1 MEMVAY
7 IYRRQGK
14 WEEHLDR
21 LEAAFELDPRSE
33 NIAFN
38 LAGSNRAMRRFEES
52 LRYNDLVLELNPQ
65 NTRARM
71 NVAHTMLAW
80 KGDLD
85 AAREILREKPEQDSA
100 WYHFGWIG
108 LHSMSSEYT
117 EAIEQARLVDD
128 GTPFLHALSLN
139 IMAQI
144 AARAKIDDPELPT
157 LEEAAR
163 LYEALLEEMPS
174 NAVLRSG
181 LALNL
186 ALRGQSDAAVQ
197 EAKLAVDLTAKDV
210 YEGPEKLENLA
221 QIYAAVGRHDEA
233 IDLLERLLK
242 TVYQNSITLEMLEL
256 NPDWDPLREHP
267 RFKKLFGAS

>member
-1 MEMVAY
+1 
-7 IYRRQGK
+7 
-14 WEEHLDR
+14 
-21 LEAAFELDPRSE
+21 
-33 NIAFN
+33 
-38 LAGSNRAMRRFEES
+38 
-52 LRYNDLVLELNPQ
+52 
-65 NTRARM
+65 
-71 NVAHTMLAW
+71 
-80 KGDLD
+80 
-85 AAREILREKPEQDSA
+85 
-100 WYHFGWIG
+100 
-108 LHSMSSEYT
+108 
-117 EAIEQARLVDD
+117 VDD
-128 GTPFLHALSLN
+128 GTPLLHALSLN

-157 LEEAAR
+157 LEEAAL

-174 NAVLRSG
+174 HAVLRSG

-210 YEGPEKLENLA
+210 YEGPESLQNLA
-221 QIYAAVGRHDEA
+221 QIYAVVGRHDEA

-242 TVYQNSITLEMLEL
+242 TVYQNSITLELLEL